1 MIGRQLTGRW
11 QFRTGTNGEW
21 SMRHVSRHSLQ
32 RIPSLIRAGAMLC
45 LGLIAISSAASAQTG
60 PFAGWYEMREI
71 PSFEG
76 IWQRNGISFDPPGVG
91 PGPVRNT
98 IVSRQIWVGD
108 HTNPILQ
115 PHAAEIVRANG
126 EANLAG
132 NGHYTPTQLC
142 RPSGV
147 PNIMNILGKF
157 QVLQT
162 PEKVTFLYERD
173 QAIRHIYL
181 NEEHPEDIA
190 PSYFGH
196 SVGHYEGDQLV
207 VETIGLNDKTP
218 TDRFGTPHG
227 QSLRVVERYRIIE
240 EWRTLEV
247 HITVTDR
254 ENFTMPWDARA
265 SYRRTDAGWEKF
277 ICAENNRNTDG
288 ELYPIPLDDT
298 PDF

>member
-1 MIGRQLTGRW
+1 MCFRQRYSGRICG
-11 QFRTGTNGEW
+11 
-21 SMRHVSRHSLQ
+21 
-32 RIPSLIRAGAMLC
+32 AGLLC
-45 LGLIAISSAASAQTG
+45 VAAALFAFSTPAYAQNG
-60 PFAGWYEMREI
+60 PFPGWYEMPEL

-76 IWQRNGISFDPPGVG
+76 MWQRDGIAFDPPPTG

-115 PHAAEIVRANG
+115 PHAAETVRANG
-126 EANLAG
+126 EADFAG
-132 NGHYTPTQLC
+132 NGPYTPTQLC

-147 PNIMNILGKF
+147 PNVMNILGKL

-162 PEKVTFLYERD
+162 PDMVVLLYERD
-173 QAIRHIYL
+173 QTPRFIYL
-181 NEEHPEDIA
+181 NEDHPEDLE

-227 QSLRVVERYRIIE
+227 EQLRVVERYRVIA
-240 EWRTLEV
+240 EWRRLEV
-247 HITVTDR
+247 HVEVTDP
-254 ENFTMPWDARA
+254 ENFTMPWTARA
-265 SYRRTDAGWEKF
+265 TYSRTNPDWEQF
-277 ICAENNRNTDG
+277 ICAENNRNTEG
-288 ELYPIPLDDT
+288 ELYPIPVDET

>member
-1 MIGRQLTGRW
+1 
-11 QFRTGTNGEW
+11 
-21 SMRHVSRHSLQ
+21 MRRSFGLSWRSVPGISRA
-32 RIPSLIRAGAMLC
+32 PGLIC
-45 LGLIAISSAASAQTG
+45 LGLIACATIAHAQTG
-60 PFAGWYEMREI
+60 PFAGWYEIPEI

-76 IWQRNGISFDPPGVG
+76 IWQRDSIAFDPPSTG

-126 EANLAG
+126 EADFAG
-132 NGHYTPTQLC
+132 HGHYTPTQLC

-147 PNIMNILGKF
+147 PNVMNILGKF

-162 PEKVTFLYERD
+162 PEMVTLLYERD
-173 QAIRHIYL
+173 QTARYIYL
-181 NEEHPEDIA
+181 NEKHSENIE

-218 TDRFGTPHG
+218 TDRFGPPHG
-227 QSLRVVERYRIIE
+227 ESVRVVERYRIIE

-247 HITVTDR
+247 HITVTDPD
-254 ENFTMPWDARA
+254 NFTMPWTARA
-265 SYRRTDAGWEKF
+265 SYSRTNGDWVKF
-277 ICAENNRNTDG
+277 ICAENNRTTEG

>member
-1 MIGRQLTGRW
+1 
-11 QFRTGTNGEW
+11 
-21 SMRHVSRHSLQ
+21 MRCSFGLSWCSIPGISRA
-32 RIPSLIRAGAMLC
+32 PGVVC
-45 LGLIAISSAASAQTG
+45 LGLMVCTTIAHAQTG

-76 IWQRNGISFDPPGVG
+76 IWQRDGIAFDPPATG

-126 EANLAG
+126 EADFAG
-132 NGHYTPTQLC
+132 HGHYTPTQLC

-147 PNIMNILGKF
+147 PNVMNILGKF

-162 PEKVTFLYERD
+162 PEMVTLLYERD
-173 QAIRHIYL
+173 QTPRYIYL
-181 NEEHPEDIA
+181 DEQHPENIE

-227 QSLRVVERYRIIE
+227 ESLRVVERYRIVE

-247 HITVTDR
+247 HITVSDPD
-254 ENFTMPWDARA
+254 NFTTPWTARA
-265 SYRRTDAGWEKF
+265 SYSRTNGEWAKF
-277 ICAENNRNTDG
+277 ICAENNRTTEG

>member
-1 MIGRQLTGRW
+1 MRGRFGRCIWGIAAISRVTG
-11 QFRTGTNGEW
+11 
-21 SMRHVSRHSLQ
+21 
-32 RIPSLIRAGAMLC
+32 LIC
-45 LGLIAISSAASAQTG
+45 LGLVAHTAIANAQTG
-60 PFAGWYEMREI
+60 PFAGWYEMPEI

-76 IWQRNGISFDPPGVG
+76 MWQRDGIAFDPPGVG

-132 NGHYTPTQLC
+132 RAPYTPTQLC

-162 PEKVTFLYERD
+162 PDLVTLLYERD
-173 QAIRHIYL
+173 QTPRYIYL
-181 NEEHPEDIA
+181 NQEHPEDIE

-196 SVGHYEGDQLV
+196 SVGHYEGDQLI

-218 TDRFGTPHG
+218 TDRFGTPHSE
-227 QSLRVVERYRIIE
+227 SLRVVERYRIIE

-247 HITVTDR
+247 HVTVTDP
-254 ENFTMPWDARA
+254 ENFTTPWTARA
-265 SYRRTDAGWEKF
+265 SYSRTDRDWEKF
-277 ICAENNRNTDG
+277 ICAENNRNTEG
-288 ELYPIPLDDT
+288 ELYPIPMDSS

>member
-1 MIGRQLTGRW
+1 
-11 QFRTGTNGEW
+11 
-21 SMRHVSRHSLQ
+21 
-32 RIPSLIRAGAMLC
+32 MLE
-45 LGLIAISSAASAQTG
+45 IS
-60 PFAGWYEMREI
+60 
-71 PSFEG
+71 SFEG
-76 IWQRNGISFDPPGVG
+76 IWQRDGIAFDPPGVG

-115 PHAAEIVRANG
+115 PHAAQIVRENG
-126 EANLAG
+126 QANLAG
-132 NGHYTPTQLC
+132 HAPYTPTQLC

-162 PEKVTFLYERD
+162 PEMVTLLYERD
-173 QAIRHIYL
+173 QTPRYIYL
-181 NEEHPEDIA
+181 NQEHPEGIK

-207 VETIGLNDKTP
+207 VDTIGLNDKTP
-218 TDRFGTPHG
+218 TDRFGTPHSE
-227 QSLRVVERYRIIE
+227 SLHVVERFRIIE

-247 HITVTDR
+247 HVTVTDPQ
-254 ENFTMPWDARA
+254 NFTTPWTARA
-265 SYRRTDAGWEKF
+265 SYSRTAGGWEKF
-277 ICAENNRNTDG
+277 ICAENNRNTEG
-288 ELYPIPLDDT
+288 ELYPIPLDGT